1 MFQDALDG
9 IFAGSVGTVALDVT
23 TYADMAIRG
32 RPASSAP
39 SALVGTV
46 AEKIGLPLSYHK
58 NTPQDQT
65 LQNRKSGI
73 GALLG
78 YVNGLGVG
86 VLYGLLRPHLEDM
99 PLPLAG
105 LLVGATAMMA
115 SDVPL
120 VALGVSHPKTWGISG
135 WVADIIPHLF
145 YGLATVLSYEAVA
158 NRD

>member
-1 MFQDALDG
+1 MFQGALAG
-9 IFAGSVGTVALDVT
+9 TFAGSVGTVALDMT
-23 TYADMAIRG
+23 TYADMTIRG
-32 RPASSAP
+32 RPSSSAP

-46 AEKIGLPLSYHK
+46 AEKIGLPLSSHK
-58 NTPQDQT
+58 NASQDQT
-65 LQNRKSGI
+65 ARNRKSGI

-86 VLYGLLRPHLEDM
+86 ALSGLLRSQFEDV

-120 VALGVSHPKTWGISG
+120 VALRVSDPNTWGFS
-135 WVADIIPHLF
+135 
-145 YGLATVLSYEAVA
+145 
-158 NRD
+158 